1 MDQPEII
8 YGEKL
13 LEMLKVLSESRR
25 FCKMEIPHTNYG
37 WITLVLGLQPVG
49 RLNYLLIDKVA
60 GFEQRLSRSL
70 NQEISVEF
78 LETDGVPCQFRARVF
93 ECRPEAIWVELPTS
107 LYRIQK
113 RRFFRVKARLGTA
126 IVFHLDQAIEEK
138 ASVKD
143 YSLGGVAFF
152 MDRHL
157 KLAVGDQPKEMELR
171 IPQRNGSVSFHI
183 PLATVIRIEPQ
194 IGGKDICALE
204 FSEIPEATREQ
215 LWRHI
220 FKEQRLFLRK
230 TKGG

>member
-49 RLNYLLIDKVA
+49 SLNYLLIDKVA
-60 GFEQRLSRSL
+60 GFEQRLSRSQ

-78 LETDGVPCQFRARVF
+78 LETDGVPCQFKARVF

-113 RRFFRVKARLGTA
+113 RKFFRVKARLGTA
-126 IVFHLDQAIEEK
+126 IVFHLDQAMEEK
-138 ASVKD
+138 ADVKD

-157 KLAVGDQPKEMELR
+157 KLTVGDQLKEVELR
-171 IPQRNGSVSFHI
+171 IPQRSERINFHI
-183 PLATVIRIEPQ
+183 PLATVRRLEPQ
-194 IGGKDICALE
+194 MGGKDICALE
-204 FSEIPEATREQ
+204 FLEMSDATREL

-220 FKEQRLFLRK
+220 FREQRMFLRK
-230 TKGG
+230 TRGV